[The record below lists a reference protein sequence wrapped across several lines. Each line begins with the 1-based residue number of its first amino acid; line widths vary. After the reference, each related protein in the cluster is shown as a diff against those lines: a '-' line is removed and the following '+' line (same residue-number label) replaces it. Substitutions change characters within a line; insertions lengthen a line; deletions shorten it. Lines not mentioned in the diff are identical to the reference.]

1 MTSVHATF
9 GEVAAERRIASV
21 PLSHVSVELGHL
33 YMEDFEAGPERLREQ
48 FRRVAPWLATVRSLW
63 GERVPGGRA
72 RVSTCF
78 LVDDYFSRFSTPD
91 ELVPMIVDA
100 AAEHDLTIDYLARES
115 ACARFEDPRS
125 GGVELARLVEDRL
138 VDDPPQETDG
148 SRPPVKETGWLCNGS
163 RSPSTAPPQAM
174 GKARPWEPPAQNAKR
189 GHSIFVDVELWDE
202 RGPRRTWSCPF
213 LAAVWQLLRLGLLR
227 SDGRVPLSPV
237 TVQGGWPRDWDQLPA
252 VVRLDPQAAPFS
264 AYTTLSVLSPRFL
277 PVELAVR
284 TILSQVAV
292 DDEVLRQVAGRS
304 ESEGVRLEEELVD
317 RISYVFV

>member
-1 MTSVHATF
+1 VTQVHATF
-9 GEVAAERRIASV
+9 GEVAAERRIVSV

-33 YMEDFEAGPERLREQ
+33 YMEDFEAGPGRLREQ
-48 FRRVAPWLATVRSLW
+48 FRRVAPWLATVRELW
-63 GERVPGGRA
+63 RARVPGGRP

-78 LVDDYFSRFSTPD
+78 LIDDYFSRFSTPA
-91 ELVPMIVDA
+91 ELVPMVLEA
-100 AAEHDLTIDYLARES
+100 AAEQDLTIDYLARES
-115 ACARFEDPRS
+115 ACAQFEDPRS
-125 GGVELARLVEDRL
+125 GRVELARLVEDRI
-138 VDDPPQETDG
+138 VDDPPPGTDG

-163 RSPSTAPPQAM
+163 RSPRTTPLQAM

-227 SDGRVPLSPV
+227 SEGRVPLTPV
-237 TVQGGWPRDWDQLPA
+237 AVDGDWPRDWDGLPA
-252 VVRLDPQAAPFS
+252 LVRLNPQAAPFS

-292 DDEVLRQVAGRS
+292 DDEVLRQVAARS
-304 ESEGVRLEEELVD
+304 ESEGIRLEEELVD